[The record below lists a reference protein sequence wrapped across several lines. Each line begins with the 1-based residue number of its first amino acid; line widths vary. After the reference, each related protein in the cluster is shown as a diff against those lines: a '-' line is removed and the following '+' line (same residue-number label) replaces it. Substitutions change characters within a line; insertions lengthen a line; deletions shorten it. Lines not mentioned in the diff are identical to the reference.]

1 MLSVN
6 NFRVLEII
14 ESRCQMMSKCISVSL
29 SLTALEV
36 KYFVPETLRIRFLAS
51 QPELLSQNTCWLH
64 RRARADHVT
73 ARVNPERRIE
83 KANLFKCFLPCVPLE
98 TDPLSLCWV
107 PGEAC
112 LGVERTVNPHHLST
126 ASSHKEC
133 ISRTKSL
140 EYFLLPGTCTC
151 KKCTKYQGI
160 LVILV
165 GAFFLPKETSYG
177 EIWCMSHWEGFWIPH
192 ISYSKNF
199 TKSIICCLN
208 YLSQATLSQN
218 RK

>member
-1 MLSVN
+1 MNKSFLDD
-6 NFRVLEII
+6 LEQA
-14 ESRCQMMSKCISVSL
+14 SPALQVPISPPKYKEL
-29 SLTALEV
+29 GNLTWKVFSSCCDYL
-36 KYFVPETLRIRFLAS
+36 I
-51 QPELLSQNTCWLH
+51 
-64 RRARADHVT
+64 DHVT